1 MEQCRELERH
11 HGVVWFVVRSGGA
24 GPDARLAVIPFLRLG
39 SSMMS
44 ALPLSVPGSIHL
56 HHAVHPLDAPPEQK
70 LFHAELGRMALTP
83 RVKVALFILQGYLGI
98 MVLLVGWRLIAGT

>member
-1 MEQCRELERH
+1 
-11 HGVVWFVVRSGGA
+11 
-24 GPDARLAVIPFLRLG
+24 
-39 SSMMS
+39 MS
-44 ALPLSVPGSIHL
+44 VFPLSNTPSGTASRPL
-56 HHAVHPLDAPPEQK
+56 PYAVHPLDAPPEQK